1 VSDVKTGMM
10 SEKEKEARAKILELE
25 AQLIAAGQ
33 FVGINENAIGKDELA
48 GLAAMQIPVVVGEFE
63 A

>member
-1 VSDVKTGMM
+1 MM

>member
-1 VSDVKTGMM
+1 MPIRNVKK
-10 SEKEKEARAKILELE
+10 SIEDPY
-25 AQLIAAGQ
+25 
-33 FVGINENAIGKDELA
+33 NAIGKDELA

>member
-1 VSDVKTGMM
+1 MPIRNVK
-10 SEKEKEARAKILELE
+10 KKYRRP
-25 AQLIAAGQ
+25 
-33 FVGINENAIGKDELA
+33 NNAIGKDELA